1 MSVVAQALKKGVIIL
16 IIFNDVY
23 LNLYLISPCH
33 FRMFGSDTTSEI
45 ENEFF
50 DDIINVTNKI
60 FLRLF
65 SE

>member
-33 FRMFGSDTTSEI
+33 FRMFGSDTTSSKSS
-45 ENEFF
+45 F
-50 DDIINVTNKI
+50 DDDNDDIEDLESLLK
-60 FLRLF
+60 
-65 SE
+65 S